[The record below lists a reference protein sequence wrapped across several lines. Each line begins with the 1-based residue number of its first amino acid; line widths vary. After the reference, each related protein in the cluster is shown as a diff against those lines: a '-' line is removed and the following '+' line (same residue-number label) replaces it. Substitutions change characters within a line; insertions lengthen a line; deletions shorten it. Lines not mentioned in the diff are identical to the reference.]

1 MNNPY
6 PSVFIEKYLPL
17 ELLNQQVYYEH
28 GRNPFKGL
36 HRWYSRKPLSL
47 SRASVLAS
55 ILPSDI
61 TPEEFEILLGMDD
74 NVRLYKTPPSN
85 DIIER
90 VKDYCEKTWGTRS
103 PTILDAFGG
112 GGSIPFEAARYKLNV
127 LASDLNPVAV
137 LTMKAAIEYPLKLGP
152 ELQQHIDKW
161 VEWVGVEAEKR
172 LSQFFPSLPGESIQ
186 NYLWAHTVKCPSC
199 STEVPLSPNWWLY
212 KRLERQNHHKWT
224 AVKLVPNPKNKK
236 VDFELIKGHKGNGT
250 TIKLDNIE
258 FDPSDYNTIKRGVG
272 RCPNCGSKI
281 KDNIIKAQAKSE
293 GLGHQLY
300 AVAFRKNGNSL
311 EFRLPEKI
319 DFEGWQKSKDYF
331 SSKLV
336 ELKEK
341 CLVPDVELPYIHL
354 SHEKFTELL
363 EAKIHPGEQPNQ
375 ILNYGIN
382 KWTDMF
388 NFRQLLTLITY
399 TEIIQEV
406 KELLRKDYSD
416 DEVDAIAT
424 YLTLVLDRCVDKN
437 SRLSHLNS
445 STGSV
450 EQSAAHHSLNM
461 FWSYPETEAKDLWD
475 NCLKDVTKDY
485 TKLNNILQ
493 SYTQKIKSNNI
504 IDIRSA
510 SADNLTHIPDKS
522 VEVIVTDPPYYDTIQ
537 YAELSDFY

>member
-61 TPEEFEILLGMDD
+61 TSEEFEILLGMDD
-74 NVRLYKTPPSN
+74 KVRLYKTPPSN
-85 DIIER
+85 DIIEK
-90 VKDYCEKTWGTRS
+90 VKDYCEKTWGIRS
-103 PTILDAFGG
+103 PTVLDAFGG

-137 LTMKAAIEYPLKLGP
+137 LTMKAAIEYPLKFGP
-152 ELQQHIDKW
+152 ELQQYIDKW

-212 KRLERQNHHKWT
+212 KRPEKQNHHKWT
-224 AVKLVPNPKNKK
+224 AVKPVPNPKNKK

-300 AVAFRKNGNSL
+300 AVAFRKNGGSL

-319 DFEGWQKSKDYF
+319 DFEGWQKSKDYL

-341 CLVPDVELPYIHL
+341 CLVPDVKLPYMHL

-388 NFRQLLTLITY
+388 NSRQLLTLITY

-416 DEVDAIAT
+416 DEVEAIAT

-437 SRLSHLNS
+437 SDMSRWHPTSKCSEKASSQHALN
-445 STGSV
+445 
-450 EQSAAHHSLNM
+450 LN
-461 FWSYPETEAKDLWD
+461 WNYPETEAKDLWD
-475 NCLKDVTKDY
+475 NCLKDVTKD
-485 TKLNNILQ
+485 
-493 SYTQKIKSNNI
+493 
-504 IDIRSA
+504 
-510 SADNLTHIPDKS
+510 
-522 VEVIVTDPPYYDTIQ
+522 
-537 YAELSDFY
+537 